1 MIKDILKKLVAL
13 IITLLIIE
21 LEGLFAASVP
31 VDSVGVKWVSGK
43 KFIEYKV
50 EEHDGWYGIARK
62 FGIAYSDVRLANKEV
77 DDVLHIGQVILVPA
91 SKVKPNDP
99 RNRKNYIVKEQEE
112 PVYHAVKKKETLY
125 SISKKYN
132 VSTDDLKKWNHL
144 ETNDL
149 KDGAQVIIGY
159 KTTKVKMDAEKVLAE
174 EKKAVA
180 PEKKE
185 VIEKGTPL
193 FGAETKKTEPV
204 HDSLALAKPANGK
217 IVGDTQTIKKS
228 FATVTRKEI
237 SEQGVAT
244 WIDDENINPNKYFAL
259 HRTAPVG
266 TIIKVIN
273 RMNKRSVFVKV
284 VGKLPDTGDNDNTVI
299 KISKA
304 SAEKLG
310 VRDPR
315 FQSELTY
322 GINEKQN

>member
-1 MIKDILKKLVAL
+1 MKRDKMKKIFAL
-13 IITLLIIE
+13 IIVLLIIE
-21 LEGLFAASVP
+21 LEGLFAVSLP
-31 VDSVGVKWVSGK
+31 VDSVGTRQVNGK

-62 FGIAYSDVRLANKEV
+62 FGVLYSDIRLANKET
-77 DDVLHIGQVILVPA
+77 DDILHIGQVILIPLD
-91 SKVKPNDP
+91 KVKMDDP
-99 RNRKNYIVKEQEE
+99 RNRKNYILKEQDE
-112 PVYHAVKKKETLY
+112 PIYHTIKKKETLY
-125 SISKKYN
+125 SISKKYD
-132 VSTDDLKKWNHL
+132 VTADDLKKWNHL
-144 ETNDL
+144 QSNDL
-149 KDGAQVIIGY
+149 KDGGQIIIGY
-159 KTTKVKMDAEKVLAE
+159 KKKKIKMNAEQVLAE
-174 EKKAVA
+174 EKKALP

-193 FGAETKKTEPV
+193 FGADNKSMRADSAGSKITRENKTG
-204 HDSLALAKPANGK
+204 A
-217 IVGDTQTIKKS
+217 DTQVTKKS
-228 FATVTRKEI
+228 FATISRKEV

-266 TIIKVIN
+266 TIVKVTN

-284 VGKLPDTGDNDNTVI
+284 VGKLPDTGDNDNIVI
-299 KISKA
+299 KVSKA